1 MQFKHIYDVV
11 WNIPHT
17 FSRMT
22 LGLYVMIFININ
34 SIFTLALIKNHVV
47 WRLNVMK
54 NLEILCVCFLVVGL
68 SGDKGDLE
76 HRRDVF
82 GSNIIPPR
90 PPKTF
95 LELVWEALQD
105 VTLIILQLAAV
116 ISLLLSFYKP
126 PKEEG
131 EDGKNSSLFSMIN
144 AVKIIVLQTV
154 AYIVS

>member
-1 MQFKHIYDVV
+1 
-11 WNIPHT
+11 
-17 FSRMT
+17 
-22 LGLYVMIFININ
+22 MI
-34 SIFTLALIKNHVV
+34 
-47 WRLNVMK
+47 
-54 NLEILCVCFLVVGL
+54 GL

-131 EDGKNSSLFSMIN
+131 LDGKLR
-144 AVKIIVLQTV
+144 KIKKFPRYSYFLWQYFIFIFLNIQSDD
-154 AYIVS
+154 Y

>member
-1 MQFKHIYDVV
+1 
-11 WNIPHT
+11 
-17 FSRMT
+17 
-22 LGLYVMIFININ
+22 MIFININ
-34 SIFTLALIKNHVV
+34 SIFTCALT
-47 WRLNVMK
+47 
-54 NLEILCVCFLVVGL
+54 EDFEFQYVCFLFAGL

-131 EDGKNSSLFSMIN
+131 GDGKNSSLFSVIN
-144 AVKIIVLQTV
+144 IFLI
-154 AYIVS
+154 

>member
-1 MQFKHIYDVV
+1 M
-11 WNIPHT
+11 
-17 FSRMT
+17 FS
-22 LGLYVMIFININ
+22 F
-34 SIFTLALIKNHVV
+34 LI
-47 WRLNVMK
+47 
-54 NLEILCVCFLVVGL
+54 GL

-131 EDGKNSSLFSMIN
+131 LDGKLR
-144 AVKIIVLQTV
+144 KIK
-154 AYIVS
+154 

>member
-1 MQFKHIYDVV
+1 MQSKHICCGLKHTTYILKNDFEPMCYDI
-11 WNIPHT
+11 NKHH
-17 FSRMT
+17 FR
-22 LGLYVMIFININ
+22 LAFI
-34 SIFTLALIKNHVV
+34 LIE
-47 WRLNVMK
+47 
-54 NLEILCVCFLVVGL
+54 NLEFLYASFLVVGL

-131 EDGKNSSLFSMIN
+131 EDGKKFSLFSIIN
-144 AVKIIVLQTV
+144 ALSCFNCSIHCIISM
-154 AYIVS
+154 YIIS

>member
-1 MQFKHIYDVV
+1 
-11 WNIPHT
+11 
-17 FSRMT
+17 
-22 LGLYVMIFININ
+22 
-34 SIFTLALIKNHVV
+34 
-47 WRLNVMK
+47 MK

>member
-1 MQFKHIYDVV
+1 MCYDIHKYQFR
-11 WNIPHT
+11 
-17 FSRMT
+17 ST
-22 LGLYVMIFININ
+22 LIEDFEFQY
-34 SIFTLALIKNHVV
+34 A
-47 WRLNVMK
+47 
-54 NLEILCVCFLVVGL
+54 CFLVSGL

-131 EDGKNSSLFSMIN
+131 EDGKNSSLFSIIN
-144 AVKIIVLQTV
+144 VVLLFCKL
-154 AYIVS
+154 

>member
-1 MQFKHIYDVV
+1 M
-11 WNIPHT
+11 
-17 FSRMT
+17 
-22 LGLYVMIFININ
+22 
-34 SIFTLALIKNHVV
+34 
-47 WRLNVMK
+47 
-54 NLEILCVCFLVVGL
+54 

-131 EDGKNSSLFSMIN
+131 LDGKLRIIQMIFKNIVTLNGNKSLFEYF
-144 AVKIIVLQTV
+144 KTV
-154 AYIVS
+154 YLVNGE

>member
-1 MQFKHIYDVV
+1 MFILAVFFQMSTGNECYRTYYISFCVV
-11 WNIPHT
+11 
-17 FSRMT
+17 
-22 LGLYVMIFININ
+22 FI
-34 SIFTLALIKNHVV
+34 
-47 WRLNVMK
+47 
-54 NLEILCVCFLVVGL
+54 GL

-82 GSNIIPPR
+82 GSNTIPPR

-126 PKEEG
+126 PKEDA
-131 EDGKNSSLFSMIN
+131 DGK
-144 AVKIIVLQTV
+144 K
-154 AYIVS
+154 

>member
-1 MQFKHIYDVV
+1 M
-11 WNIPHT
+11 
-17 FSRMT
+17 
-22 LGLYVMIFININ
+22 
-34 SIFTLALIKNHVV
+34 
-47 WRLNVMK
+47 
-54 NLEILCVCFLVVGL
+54 
-68 SGDKGDLE
+68 SGDNGDLE

-82 GSNIIPPR
+82 GSNTIPPR

-131 EDGKNSSLFSMIN
+131 EDGKLEKSSQNRWNFWFCNIREN
-144 AVKIIVLQTV
+144 
-154 AYIVS
+154 YIAPLHILL

>member
-1 MQFKHIYDVV
+1 MVSLTCNPNTYDVV
-11 WNIPHT
+11 GNIPHT

-34 SIFTLALIKNHVV
+34 SIFTCALI
-47 WRLNVMK
+47 
-54 NLEILCVCFLVVGL
+54 EDFEFQYVCFLVAGL

-131 EDGKNSSLFSMIN
+131 GDGKNSFLFSIIN
-144 AVKIIVLQTV
+144 VLFNVIISLKIP
-154 AYIVS
+154 